1 MKNRDSIETTT
12 LKKQF
17 VNELITEDT
26 TKIEVKSTS
35 DNLLI
40 SNPTSE
46 EIDQESTT
54 TKGIYEYIR
63 FAIFFNSNIQ
73 NHFGAAL
80 LTFVRKP
87 SFFPNWRER
96 ICQISH

>member
-1 MKNRDSIETTT
+1 MENLKNGDNIETTT

-17 VNELITEDT
+17 LNELIAEDT

-46 EIDQESTT
+46 EIVQESTT
-54 TKGIYEYIR
+54 TKGIYKYIR
-63 FAIFFNSNIQ
+63 FDLFFNSNIQ
-73 NHFGAAL
+73 NHFGAHCFFYL
-80 LTFVRKP
+80 RKP
-87 SFFPNWRER
+87 SFFLIGEKGYVK
-96 ICQISH
+96 

>member
-1 MKNRDSIETTT
+1 MEESDKSPVENLKNRDSIETTT

-17 VNELITEDT
+17 VNEVIAEDT

-46 EIDQESTT
+46 EIVQESTT
-54 TKGIYEYIR
+54 TKGI
-63 FAIFFNSNIQ
+63 
-73 NHFGAAL
+73 
-80 LTFVRKP
+80 
-87 SFFPNWRER
+87 
-96 ICQISH
+96 